1 MAFHLRHLAA
11 LVAGLGSAPMLASAV
26 PASASSPSSTDAAP
40 TVTVKNGTYV
50 GFNDPVLHTDNFYG
64 VAYAQPPIGDLRFR
78 QPRGLN
84 TSWSGARS
92 AVDYPK
98 QCITTGGSNA
108 TGSTENVNNMSED
121 CLYLA
126 VIRPSNVTVENLPVL
141 VYFTQGGFSNGGIG
155 YLPNFNQTGIVQRSA
170 FLGQPILGVEVNSRL
185 GPWGF
190 LYSREI
196 QASLDTNLGLRDMR
210 LALAWI
216 QENIAAFGGDP
227 TRVTIQG
234 QSTGAQSVGLQLLAY
249 GGDHQG
255 AAGPLFTGAIAESG
269 APVWFAPT
277 ADVDL
282 WQPTYDGF
290 VAAAGCD
297 NNNDTLQCLR
307 TVDNTTLAAIFNNK
321 TLNPFGS
328 NAPREYMFAVDG
340 DFIPAPNSVLL
351 QTGSFARGVP
361 LLIGTNFDEG
371 TTVGPKGVNS
381 TADLNAYLVKEM
393 LTMDNA
399 SLAVLDYL
407 YPDIPAVGIPSTYA
421 GRPPAS
427 ASVGSQYK
435 RAAAV
440 GGNIIMDAPT
450 RLTTLSMAAFNETV
464 YRYRFNVVPNGYTGL
479 QGATHASEVALT
491 FYDLDGSGYA
501 EPPIG
506 GPRRDD
512 LLAMANIMT
521 AMWIGFVHTGD
532 PNALVHSISPYGVP
546 HWPAYALPDPQN
558 YVFTINETLHTEPD
572 TYQAAGI
579 NYMMAMMVASQNR
592 NCTSIEAC
600 GGATNTTLG
609 ETLGLYGF

>member
-1 MAFHLRHLAA
+1 
-11 LVAGLGSAPMLASAV
+11 
-26 PASASSPSSTDAAP
+26 
-40 TVTVKNGTYV
+40 
-50 GFNDPVLHTDNFYG
+50 
-64 VAYAQPPIGDLRFR
+64 
-78 QPRGLN
+78 
-84 TSWSGARS
+84 
-92 AVDYPK
+92 
-98 QCITTGGSNA
+98 
-108 TGSTENVNNMSED
+108 MSED

-126 VIRPSNVTVENLPVL
+126 VIRPSNVTVEKLLPVL

-155 YLPNFNQTGIVQRSA
+155 YLPDFNQTGIVQRSA
-170 FLGQPILGVEVNSRL
+170 FLGHPIIGVEVNSRL

-190 LYSREI
+190 LYSKEI

-227 TRVTIQG
+227 GRVTIQG

-249 GGDHQG
+249 GGDHTG
-255 AAGPLFTGAIAESG
+255 ADGQPLFTGAISESG

-290 VAAAGCD
+290 VAAAGCGGAAD
-297 NNNDTLQCLR
+297 SLQCLR
-307 TVDNTTLAAIFNNK
+307 EVDGATLAAVFNNK

-340 DFIPAPNSVLL
+340 DFIPAPNSELL
-351 QTGSFARGVP
+351 QTGRFARGVP
-361 LLIGTNFDEG
+361 YLIGTNFDEG
-371 TTVGPKGVNS
+371 TAVGPKGVNT

-393 LTMDNA
+393 LTIDDA
-399 SLAVLDYL
+399 SLAVLDWL
-407 YPDIPAVGIPSTYA
+407 YPDIPALGNPSTYA

-427 ASVGSQYK
+427 KSVGSQFK

-440 GGNIIMDAPT
+440 GGNVIMDAPT

-464 YRYRFNVVPNGYTGL
+464 YRYHFNIVPNGYTNL

-501 EPPIG
+501 VPPIG
-506 GPRRDD
+506 GPRRAE
-512 LLAMANIMT
+512 LLAMANVMT
-521 AMWIGFVHTGD
+521 AMWIGFVYTGD
-532 PNALVHSISPYGVP
+532 PNTLVQSVSPCPQYGGVP
-546 HWPAYALPDPQN
+546 YWPAYTLPEPRN
-558 YVFTINETLHTEPD
+558 YVFTINETLYTEPD

-600 GGATNTTLG
+600 GGAANTTMG

>member
-1 MAFHLRHLAA
+1 MALAA
-11 LVAGLGSAPMLASAV
+11 GLATAPMLAAAV
-26 PASASSPSSTDAAP
+26 PASSSSTSTAKPAP

-50 GFNDPVLHTDNFYG
+50 GFNDPVLNTDNFYG
-64 VAYAQPPIGDLRFR
+64 VAFAQPPLGDLRFR

-84 TSWSGARS
+84 SSW
-92 AVDYPK
+92 
-98 QCITTGGSNA
+98 TGERLA
-108 TGSTENVNNMSED
+108 MSED

-126 VIRPSNVTVENLPVL
+126 VIRPSNVTIENLPVL

-155 YLPNFNQTGIVQRSA
+155 YLPDFNQTGIVQRSA
-170 FLGQPILGVEVNSRL
+170 FLGHPIIGVEVNSRL

-190 LYSREI
+190 LYSKEV

-255 AAGPLFTGAIAESG
+255 ANGPLFTGAISESG

-290 VAAAGCD
+290 VKAAGCQ
-297 NNNDTLQCLR
+297 NSTDTLQCLR
-307 TVDNTTLAAIFNNK
+307 GIDNTTLSAIFNNK
-321 TLNPFGS
+321 TLNPFGA

-340 DFIPAPNSVLL
+340 DFIPAPNSELL
-351 QTGSFARGVP
+351 QTGQFARNVSY
-361 LLIGTNFDEG
+361 LIGTNFDEG

-381 TADLNAYLVKEM
+381 TEDLNAYLVKEM
-393 LTMDNA
+393 LTIDNA
-399 SLAVLDYL
+399 SLAILDYL
-407 YPDIPAVGIPSTYA
+407 YPDIPSLGVPSTYE

-427 ASVGSQYK
+427 SSVGSQYK
-435 RAAAV
+435 RAAVV
-440 GGNIIMDAPT
+440 GGNVIMDAPT
-450 RLTTLSMAAFNETV
+450 RLTTLAMASFNETV
-464 YRYRFNVVPNGYTGL
+464 YRYHFNVVPNGYTNL
-479 QGATHASEVALT
+479 QGATHAAEVALT
-491 FYDLDGSGYA
+491 FYDLDGSGYSV
-501 EPPIG
+501 PPIG
-506 GPRRDD
+506 GPNHDK
-512 LLAMANIMT
+512 LLDMANIMT
-521 AMWIGFVHTGD
+521 AMWIGFVYTGD
-532 PNALVHSISPYGVP
+532 PNTLVHSLSPYGTP
-546 HWPAYALPDPQN
+546 HWPAYTLPDPRN
-558 YVFTINETLHTEPD
+558 YVFTINETLYTEPD

-579 NYMMAMMVASQNR
+579 NYMMAMMVASKNR

-600 GGATNTTLG
+600 GGTANTTLG